1 MQIESAL
8 EQMRDDVNATKE
20 AFEKCSRAI
29 EERDEKRKN
38 EIEALEVRTKKMD
51 THLSIND
58 RAMKSI
64 ESLQEKLVTATEVL
78 GSRVTV
84 EQLSAMETR
93 ITIATDQRIQ
103 DLSNFVT
110 KQQNEFVQTVDER
123 IGALGAVVTL
133 DQLNATKNE
142 IRMLVNKL
150 DTACAGRLGALDKKT
165 EEMDKF
171 SNFVHGRILG
181 LENVSNQYRLGVRMV
196 SGAHQVNV
204 TRGQRP
210 PIAASWPGNQAP
222 ASSFYSRQQIGPRM
236 AHPTAIDMTGPV
248 MAEAAPAA
256 QPRMNHYPLQ
266 QPSPQQIQPQIQRQT
281 QSQNRTQIFQPPNSA
296 ANSIPTPQQSPHART
311 YPIPPIPAQHDQSQ
325 VQFGSANT
333 HHGHQQNT

>member
-181 LENVSNQYRLGVRMV
+181 LENRLGVQMV

-210 PIAASWPGNQAP
+210 PIAAQWPGNQAP
-222 ASSFYSRQQIGPRM
+222 ASSFLSGQQIGPRM
-236 AHPTAIDMTGPV
+236 AHPTVIDMTGPV

-256 QPRMNHYPLQ
+256 QPRMTHHSLQ
-266 QPSPQQIQPQIQRQT
+266 LPPPQQIQLQNQRQT
-281 QSQNRTQIFQPPNSA
+281 QSQNPTQIFQPPNSA
-296 ANSIPTPQQSPHART
+296 ANSIPTPQQSPHAPT

-325 VQFGSANT
+325 VQFGSAHT